1 MAHYTNLQEQHADIN
16 FSLDCRFMQRG
27 VVPRVPG
34 IRVCPMGQ
42 QQGADFKVSKGAGIV
57 KGNESTI
64 VACMYVCTN
73 RQEVLDCV
81 TTSIA

>member
-16 FSLDCRFMQRG
+16 FSLNRRFMQRG

-34 IRVCPMGQ
+34 IRVCPMRQ

-73 RQEVLDCV
+73 
-81 TTSIA
+81 

>member
-1 MAHYTNLQEQHADIN
+1 MIHLQEQNADIN
-16 FSLDCRFMQRG
+16 FAFHHRFVQWG

-64 VACMYVCTN
+64 VACMHVCTN

-81 TTSIA
+81 TTPVA